1 MKELWITN
9 ISKAD
14 ISLSDLNITVKSMKS
29 INLFGHT
36 TITKEQIIKSY
47 MSGSIS
53 KRKGVLFFRLTAPAK
68 DKRKIECINNMLNNR
83 AKSCLSIT
91 KKEMSDISE
100 LYKTDEDDKL
110 IQDLLS
116 EEE

>member
-14 ISLSDLNITVKSMKS
+14 INLSDLNITVKSMKS

-53 KRKGVLFFRLTAPAK
+53 KRKGVLFFRLTAPIK
-68 DKRKIECINNMLNNR
+68 EKRKVESINNILNNR
-83 AKSCLSIT
+83 AKSCLNIV
-91 KKEMSDISE
+91 KKEIPDINE
-100 LYKTDEDDKL
+100 LYNTDEDDKL
-110 IQDLLS
+110 IQDLLN